1 MQQTREELLRLAFEC
16 LRRAARLLD
25 AAGDDLLV
33 INGEER
39 RAPGRRKGSVPVRRS
54 KTSLPV
60 ATSLT
65 GSGSIRPG
73 DASNA
78 GRRYCCAGRR
88 YFLALVLPWSTHV
101 GPKVVASRSKGLA

>member
-39 RAPGRRKGSVPVRRS
+39 RACGRREGSVRVRRLRVRRS
-54 KTSLPV
+54 KTSLP
-60 ATSLT
+60 AASGLT
-65 GSGSIRPG
+65 GSGIDSPW
-73 DASNA
+73 
-78 GRRYCCAGRR
+78 RR
-88 YFLALVLPWSTHV
+88 
-101 GPKVVASRSKGLA
+101 

>member
-39 RAPGRRKGSVPVRRS
+39 RASGRRRGPVPTRRS

-60 ATSLT
+60 ATSL
-65 GSGSIRPG
+65 SGIDSPW
-73 DASNA
+73 
-78 GRRYCCAGRR
+78 RR
-88 YFLALVLPWSTHV
+88 
-101 GPKVVASRSKGLA
+101 